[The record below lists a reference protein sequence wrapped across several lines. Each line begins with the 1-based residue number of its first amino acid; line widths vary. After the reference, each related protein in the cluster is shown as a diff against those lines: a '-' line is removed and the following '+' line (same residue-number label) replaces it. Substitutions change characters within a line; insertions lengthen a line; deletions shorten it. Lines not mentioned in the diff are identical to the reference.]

1 MRLSNHRRCQ
11 LAGHVDRGAAGS
23 LAIPR
28 SFGAARRRRCQFGF
42 LARELSL
49 WRGAGEPWRAVCLPC
64 PQSCSHRRDRAV
76 QARLRPWGRLLR
88 CTSVPH
94 QRPRSADAGRLGAH
108 LRWPTRPW
116 RIVPVLAASRS
127 SRNVVQTSPPLH
139 EARRC
144 ESREQL
150 EIDLG
155 DLWEQRGTR
164 PLTLE
169 DFRAIRECEDGGCRC
184 TECRFADE
192 EP

>member
-1 MRLSNHRRCQ
+1 M
-11 LAGHVDRGAAGS
+11 V
-23 LAIPR
+23 P
-28 SFGAARRRRCQFGF
+28 
-42 LARELSL
+42 LARCWCTVAGRMPAMSAVVFTST
-49 WRGAGEPWRAVCLPC
+49 RSSGAGLAESLGASSTV
-64 PQSCSHRRDRAV
+64 H
-76 QARLRPWGRLLR
+76 
-88 CTSVPH
+88 SVSH
-94 QRPRSADAGRLGAH
+94 QRPPSADAGRLGAH
-108 LRWPTRPW
+108 SRWPTRPW

-169 DFRAIRECEDGGCRC
+169 DCRAIQECEDGGCRC